1 MDKIQVCILN
11 TSNMDGFPLFLA
23 RLTQRGS
30 EINDM
35 DGVIQLLD
43 DVVRKVPSEEFMHLP
58 HTTLRRMSHIT
69 VAIAGLSTKAVS
81 QLRTHATRLTFLSTS
96 TQYSQ
101 YDGVSNAFVI
111 PFDITEENAKK
122 MQKYFVK
129 VQEMYKDLLDSGVD
143 KDSASYLL
151 PQGLRKVLIID
162 GTLDAWEY
170 VMQTRLCNRNTR
182 EVQEIMWQ
190 IRERIK
196 AYYGESFVTNM
207 KPHCYID
214 GCKEGKLRCYK
225 PFIHKEIN
233 KEV

>member
-1 MDKIQVCILN
+1 MDKIQVCILS
-11 TSNMDGFPLFLA
+11 TSNMNGFPLFLA

-35 DGVIQLLD
+35 KGVLRLLD
-43 DVVRKVPSEEFMHLP
+43 DAVEKEPSKEFMRLP

-69 VAIAGLSTKAVS
+69 VAITGLSTKAVS

-111 PFDITEENAKK
+111 PLNVTGENAEK
-122 MQKYFVK
+122 MREYFVK
-129 VQEMYKDLLDSGVD
+129 VQEMYKDLLDSGID

-151 PQGLRKVLIID
+151 PQGLRKALIID

-190 IRERIK
+190 IREKLK

-214 GCKEGKLRCYK
+214 GCKEGKLRCHK
-225 PFIHKEIN
+225 SFIHKEIN
-233 KEV
+233 EEV